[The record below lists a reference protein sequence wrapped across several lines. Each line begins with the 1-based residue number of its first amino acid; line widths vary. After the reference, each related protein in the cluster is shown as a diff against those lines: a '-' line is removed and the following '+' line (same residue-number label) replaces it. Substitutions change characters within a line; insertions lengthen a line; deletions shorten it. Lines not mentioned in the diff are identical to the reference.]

1 MKENNI
7 SIIIPTLNE
16 AINIKPLLLHLLQNS
31 IAKNL
36 AEIIIVDCGST
47 DDTQKIVVEFSL
59 INNKVK
65 LIKKATNKKS

>member
-16 AINIKPLLLHLLQNS
+16 AINIKYLLLHLLQNS
-31 IAKNL
+31 ATINIS
-36 AEIIIVDCGST
+36 EIIIVDCGST

-59 INNKVK
+59 INNEASGSL
-65 LIKKATNKKS
+65 LIGI